1 MIWLDAQLSPRL
13 ALWITRNLGVQ
24 TWGVRDR
31 NLRDATDEEI
41 FTAARQADV
50 VVITKDKDFAEML
63 LRLGP
68 PPKVIWLRCG
78 NTSES
83 RLKEVFSKHLLD
95 ALSLLESGESLVEI
109 Q

>member
-13 ALWITRNLGVQ
+13 ALWITQNLGVE

-41 FTAARQADV
+41 FAAAREADV
-50 VVITKDKDFAEML
+50 VIITKDKDFAEL
-63 LRLGP
+63 LMRLGP

-83 RLKEVFSKHLLD
+83 RLKEVFSKHLPY
-95 ALSLLESGESLVEI
+95 ALNLLESGESLVEI